1 MTGIHAV
8 FAELNTNIQGTVHF
22 GDGSVVEIV
31 GVGTVLFVCKT
42 GNHRSLNGVY
52 LIPKLTTN
60 IISLD
65 QLDEVGY
72 EVSI

>member
-1 MTGIHAV
+1 LHGIRRAQH
-8 FAELNTNIQGTVHF
+8 QHPWTVHF

-31 GVGTVLFVCKT
+31 EVGTVLSVYMT
-42 GNHRSLNGVY
+42 GNHRSLDGVY

-60 IISLD
+60 IISLG
-65 QLDEVGY
+65 QLDEAVY